1 LHHSSRKLSTAQ
13 KSGAIE
19 SLMFLKEKIDG
30 SIKGRET
37 VMPGDAA
44 SPTVSLES
52 VLVTVNT
59 SGKASAQILHLPLGD
74 DSSPSGDN
82 AVGI

>member
-1 LHHSSRKLSTAQ
+1 MHHSSRKLSTAQ

-44 SPTVSLES
+44 SPTVSLEP
-52 VLVTVNT
+52 VLITAAV
-59 SGKASAQILHLPLGD
+59 KAYEGRDTAVVAVVLASYC
-74 DSSPSGDN
+74 SPIVS
-82 AVGI
+82 